1 VKTSASGY
9 RQVFLCDRKMWSFL
23 TICVLAILV
32 DPSSAKSITRRD
44 TAVAIQREY
53 GDFKENCFPRPSGGC
68 NCNIKNTAGVEE
80 VKKYDEDE
88 NCKLPVE
95 VQTVINK
102 AIVTEEINQKF
113 GMFKENCFP
122 KPSGGC
128 SCNEKDAE
136 GNEIVAKYNRD
147 VDCKIPLDTLV
158 NKIHVNQEI
167 NQKYGDFKENCFP
180 KPSGGCNCNE
190 KAVNGTDVVKKYE
203 LDEQCKVPV
212 NQRTERSTADVQRPV
227 SATVDP
233 YNARDKARPQQ
244 QQPASQNVR
253 DPVREKAQQN
263 YQAVLN
269 ELHEKF
275 KGLKEGC
282 YPRPKGCLC
291 VVGKDAN
298 GRDLTERRMKDSDCK
313 CRDGDTSPGCPVPG
327 A

>member
-1 VKTSASGY
+1 VQAKNILLKMKP
-9 RQVFLCDRKMWSFL
+9 FLVIF
-23 TICVLAILV
+23 VLFVITK
-32 DPSSAKSITRRD
+32 SSTKHIFRRD
-44 TAVAIQREY
+44 TAVAVQREY
-53 GDFKENCFPRPSGGC
+53 GDYKENCFPRPSGGC
-68 NCNIKNTAGVEE
+68 NCNVKNNGGVEE
-80 VKKYDEDE
+80 VQKYDEDE
-88 NCKLPVE
+88 HCKLPVE

-102 AIVTEEINQKF
+102 AVVTEEINQKF

-136 GNEIVAKYNRD
+136 ENQIVAKYNQD

-158 NKIHVNQEI
+158 NKIRVNQEI
-167 NQKYGDFKENCFP
+167 NQKFGDFKKNCFP

-190 KAVNGTDVVKKYE
+190 KSADGTGEVVKKYE
-203 LDEQCKVPV
+203 SEAQCKVPI
-212 NQRTERSTADVQRPV
+212 NQRTERSTADVQQRPV
-227 SATVDP
+227 NSNADP
-233 YNARDKARPQQ
+233 NNARDKARQQ
-244 QQPASQNVR
+244 QQPGSQNVR

-291 VVGKDAN
+291 VIGKDAN

-313 CRDGDTSPGCPVPG
+313 CRADDRSPGCPVPG